1 MKTKIWLM
9 AVLLLLAGLWDNV
22 KAETVYSIEVTWA
35 FSAPSDKTVFGYR
48 LFKAGE
54 PAITW
59 EGGDISVGTVILAL
73 PENTQTSFTLA
84 AIYADGTQS
93 PLSPTYLFKPGSAVN
108 PSITEMNLIAS
119 MMGKLMTPET
129 KIKKGILMGG

>member
-9 AVLLLLAGLWDNV
+9 AVLLLLAGLWGNV
-22 KAETVYSIEVTWA
+22 RAETVYSIEVTWA
-35 FSAPSDKTVFGYR
+35 YTAPSDKTVTGFR

-59 EGGDISVGTVILAL
+59 EGGNISVGTVILAL
-73 PENTQTSFTLA
+73 PENTETPFTMLA
-84 AIYADGTQS
+84 IHADGTLS
-93 PLSPTYLFKPGSAVN
+93 PMSPTYLFKPGSAVN
-108 PSITEMNLIAS
+108 PSIIEVNLIAS

-129 KIKKGILMGG
+129 KIKKGSLMGG